1 MALLLRR
8 VLVLFALAAA
18 LASQRLVVTC
28 DTTDFA

>member
-1 MALLLRR
+1 MGAVARS
-8 VLVLFALAAA
+8 VLAVFALAAA